1 MEEDELIDIIH
12 DTDII
17 TYATHDGLQ
26 RQSNWLEVLVR
37 AGRSTGPK
45 EVLLKLAINRHLLQ
59 MQLAAVQIQTH
70 YRRYAAQVRV
80 NIIKRRLKLFH
91 RLTEQIASIMMEEI
105 ILTMA
110 LEMSI
115 DIVESRD
122 HLQLMKSSMGRA
134 MESISH
140 DTVHS
145 VASRMMLDIV
155 KETIAE
161 ATDAFLAI
169 VKAKPVIVDTLLS
182 TSNPLIRV
190 VLGICDEVSDTYI
203 RPVVIEC
210 ILEEVK
216 EYLYANY
223 AQAIYAQIYQ
233 EELLSI
239 LIEAC
244 DYESIVD
251 YEFRPTLL
259 PLLAALHDRKQ
270 QLVNAHLKKPQEDGS
285 PVASKAEE
293 DGHSNSIGE
302 EALVQETTEPQE
314 LVRDFVTAGLQ
325 NTLLSILSRR
335 FT

>member
-12 DTDII
+12 DTDLV

-122 HLQLMKSSMGRA
+122 QLQLMKSSMGRA

-140 DTVHS
+140 DIVDS

-169 VKAKPVIVDTLLS
+169 VKAKPVVVDTLLS

-190 VLGICDEVSDTYI
+190 MLGICDEVSDTYR

-223 AQAIYAQIYQ
+223 AQAIYTQIYQ

-244 DYESIVD
+244 EFESIVD

-270 QLVNAHLKKPQEDGS
+270 QLVNVHLKKSQEDVS
-285 PVASKAEE
+285 PVVSKAEE
-293 DGHSNSIGE
+293 DGNSNSIVE